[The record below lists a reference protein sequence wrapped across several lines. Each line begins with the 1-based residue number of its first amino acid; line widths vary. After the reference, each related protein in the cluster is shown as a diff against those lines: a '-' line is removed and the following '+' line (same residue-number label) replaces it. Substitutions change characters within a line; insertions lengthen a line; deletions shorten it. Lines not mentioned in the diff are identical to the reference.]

1 MRPEMLQVDLKKSND
16 NLVVHGKLIVY
27 LSTNLSQPATN
38 SRPAAGTSG
47 LTNALGAMNM
57 NESQLSVNN
66 PAAGSSSA
74 ALSRTP
80 SSHANPQDQHVTMP
94 TPSVPAEPE
103 QPSPNAG
110 ARPISSSGTAPS
122 PSNAT
127 AARTTA
133 PGVVSPGQTAVA
145 NSQAQ
150 NNFNP
155 NEDQFGQLP
164 PGWERRIDPLG
175 RTYYV
180 DHNTRSTTWNRPS
193 ASATTNTHVQEGETN
208 AARDQHNRRILA
220 DDLLEANNSN
230 NMARTGSAVAQPANT
245 AAAAVAASTN
255 ATTPGSGNLPA
266 GWEERYTPEG
276 RPYYVDHNTR
286 TTTWVD
292 PRRQTIIRVMGPNGQ
307 NTALQPQTISQLGP
321 LPSGWEMR
329 LTSTARVYFVDH
341 NTKTTTWDD
350 PRLPSSLDANVP
362 QYKRDFRR
370 KLIYFRSQPAMRAQ
384 PGNCQIKVRRNHI
397 FEDSY
402 AEIMRQ
408 TPNDLKKRLMIK
420 FDGEDGLD
428 YGGLSR
434 LMAIFLVS
442 GFLC

>member
-1 MRPEMLQVDLKKSND
+1 MLQVDLKKSND

-47 LTNALGAMNM
+47 LTNALGAMSM
-57 NESQLSVNN
+57 NESQLSVNT

-94 TPSVPAEPE
+94 TPSVAAEPE
-103 QPSPNAG
+103 QPSPNAN

-122 PSNAT
+122 PSNTANA

-292 PRRQTIIRVMGPNGQ
+292 PPVGR
-307 NTALQPQTISQLGP
+307 
-321 LPSGWEMR
+321 PSSVSWVR
-329 LTSTARVYFVDH
+329 TARTPHSSHKRFHSSGHFLLVGRCVLRRRPGCISW
-341 NTKTTTWDD
+341 TTTQRR
-350 PRLPSSLDANVP
+350 RLGTTRGCLRVWTRMCRSTSATLGGSLSISGVSRQCAHSLGTARSKSGETIFSRTVM
-362 QYKRDFRR
+362 R
-370 KLIYFRSQPAMRAQ
+370 KL
-384 PGNCQIKVRRNHI
+384 
-397 FEDSY
+397 
-402 AEIMRQ
+402 
-408 TPNDLKKRLMIK
+408 
-420 FDGEDGLD
+420 
-428 YGGLSR
+428 
-434 LMAIFLVS
+434 
-442 GFLC
+442 